1 MSATSL
7 QAGSTAKGM
16 ARPWSASYPPAVDGM
31 TSIVAKPVYA
41 LLDESAA
48 LYPSHDCIDFLD
60 KHYSYAEIKRESDK
74 VAKGL
79 QQLGLKPGMRL
90 GLFLPNCPYFVIFY
104 YGALKAGAAL
114 VNFNPLYAEPEI
126 ERQIADAEIDFM
138 VTLDVTQLLPKLDAV
153 LARTHVKSVIVCPMA
168 QQLPFPKNLVYPLVM
183 RSAHASMKIDKH
195 HIAYKDLVHNDGAY
209 QQIEIDP
216 VKAVALLQYTG
227 GTTGVPKGAMLSH
240 ANVYTNAIQAKRW
253 FYTVDTPSSKTI
265 GVLPLF
271 HAFAMTCV
279 MNFTLSVGGSMI
291 LEPKFDTLKLLRLI
305 QAKRPT
311 ALVGVP
317 TLFNALLNYPKFGEF
332 DLSSL
337 IFAISGGAPLPDEI
351 RKTFEE
357 KSGCKLIEGY
367 GLSEA
372 SPVCSCNPVHTGGK
386 AGSIGLPFP
395 FTDCEIVS
403 LDDGVTR
410 LMPGE
415 KGEICFRGP
424 QVMLGYWKR
433 PDSTAEVIKNGCLH
447 TGDVGHI
454 DEEGFVFITDRLKE
468 MINASGFKVYPRV
481 IEEAIYHH
489 PAVKE
494 CAVIGIDDPYRG
506 QNIKAFIVLK
516 DGEVCSQEMLEAF
529 LESHLSKIEKPRFY
543 EFRTDLPKSII
554 GKILKKNLVDEEKTR
569 AALGNSK
576 ENPKGNK
583 QS

>member
-1 MSATSL
+1 MNATSL
-7 QAGSTAKGM
+7 QGTGTGEERAM
-16 ARPWSASYPPAVDGM
+16 PWLASYPLEVDGA
-31 TSIVAKPVYA
+31 TPIDAKPVYR
-41 LLDESAA
+41 LLDDSAGHH
-48 LYPSHDCIDFLD
+48 PHNDCIDFLD
-60 KHYSYAEIKRESDK
+60 KRYTYAEVKRESDR

-79 QQLGLKPGMRL
+79 QQIGLKPGMRL

-104 YGALKAGAAL
+104 HGALKAGATL

-126 ERQIADAEIDFM
+126 ERQIADAEVDFM
-138 VTLDVTQLLPKLDAV
+138 VTLDVAQLLPKLDAV
-153 LARTHVKSVIVCPMA
+153 LAKSRVKSVIVCPMA
-168 QQLPFPKNLVYPLVM
+168 HQLPFPKNLVYPFVM
-183 RSAHASMKIDKH
+183 RSSHARMRIDSR

-209 QQIEIDP
+209 QPVEIDP
-216 VKAVALLQYTG
+216 AVTVALLQYTG

-240 ANVYTNAIQAKRW
+240 ANVYVNAIQSKRW
-253 FYTVDTPSSKTI
+253 FYTVDKPTSKTI

-279 MNFTLSVGGSMI
+279 MNWTLSVGGCMI
-291 LEPKFDTLKLLRLI
+291 LEPKFDTLRLLRLI
-305 QAKRPT
+305 HAKRPT

-317 TLFNALLNYPKFGEF
+317 TLFNALLNFPQFKDF
-332 DLSSL
+332 DLTSL
-337 IFAISGGAPLPDEI
+337 VFAISGGAPLPAEV
-351 RKTFEE
+351 RKKFEE
-357 KSGCKLIEGY
+357 ESGCRLIEGY

-372 SPVCSCNPVHTGGK
+372 SPVCCCNPVNDGGK

-395 FTDCEIVS
+395 FTSCEIVS
-403 LDDGVTR
+403 LDDGETR
-410 LMPGE
+410 MRTGE

-433 PDSTAEVIKNGCLH
+433 QNATDEVIRNGCLH

-481 IEEAIYHH
+481 IEEAIYQH

-516 DGEVCSQEMLEAF
+516 DGMSCNQEAMDTF
-529 LESHLSKIEKPRFY
+529 LESRLSKIEKPRFY
-543 EFRTDLPKSII
+543 DFRADLPKSII
-554 GKILKKNLVDEEKTR
+554 GKILKKNLVDEEKAR
-569 AALGNSK
+569 AANK
-576 ENPKGNK
+576 EKL
-583 QS
+583 

>member
-1 MSATSL
+1 MNATSL
-7 QAGSTAKGM
+7 QETGTAK
-16 ARPWSASYPPAVDGM
+16 PWVASYPPEVDAS
-31 TSIVAKPVYA
+31 TPIVAKPVYA
-41 LLDESAA
+41 LLDDSAA
-48 LYPSHDCIDFLD
+48 AYPNNDCIDFLD
-60 KHYSYAEIKRESDK
+60 KHYSYAEVKRESDK

-79 QQLGLKPGMRL
+79 QQVGLKPGMRL

-104 YGALKAGAAL
+104 YGALKAGATL

-126 ERQIADAEIDFM
+126 ERQIADAEVDFM
-138 VTLDVTQLLPKLDAV
+138 VTLDVTQLLPKLDTV
-153 LARTHVKSVIVCPMA
+153 LSKSRVKSVIVCPMA
-168 QQLPFPKNLVYPLVM
+168 HQLPFPKNVVYPFVM
-183 RSAHASMKIDKH
+183 RSAHARMKIDSR

-209 QQIEIDP
+209 HPVEIDP
-216 VKAVALLQYTG
+216 ATAVALLQYTG

-240 ANVYTNAIQAKRW
+240 ANVYVNAIQSKRW
-253 FYTVDTPSSKTI
+253 FYTVDNPKSKTI

-305 QAKRPT
+305 HSKRPT

-317 TLFNALLNYPKFGEF
+317 TLFNALLNFPQFKEF

-337 IFAISGGAPLPDEI
+337 IFAISGGAPLPVEV
-351 RKTFEE
+351 RKKFEE
-357 KSGCKLIEGY
+357 ESGCRLIEGY

-372 SPVCSCNPVHTGGK
+372 SPVCSCNPVNTGGK
-386 AGSIGLPFP
+386 TGSIGLPYP
-395 FTDCEIVS
+395 FTSCEIVS
-403 LDDGVTR
+403 LEDGVTR
-410 LMPGE
+410 MKPGE

-433 PDSTAEVIKNGCLH
+433 PDATAEVIKDGCLH
-447 TGDVGHI
+447 TGDVGHV

-481 IEEAIYHH
+481 IEEALYEH

-494 CAVIGIDDPYRG
+494 CAVIGVDDPYRG
-506 QNIKAFIVLK
+506 QNIKAFVVLK
-516 DGEVCSQEMLEAF
+516 DGETCSQEALDAF
-529 LESHLSKIEKPRFY
+529 LESRLSKIEKPRFY
-543 EFRTDLPKSII
+543 EFRADLPKSII
-554 GKILKKNLVDEEKTR
+554 GKILKKNLVDEEKAR
-569 AALGNSK
+569 AAAAAAS
-576 ENPKGNK
+576 PKGEK

>member
-1 MSATSL
+1 MITTSL
-7 QAGSTAKGM
+7 QENGSAQ
-16 ARPWSASYPPAVDGM
+16 AADRPWVANYPLEVDA
-31 TSIVAKPVYA
+31 TSTIVAKPVYA
-41 LLDESAA
+41 LLDDSAA
-48 LYPSHDCIDFLD
+48 LYPQNDCIDFLD
-60 KHYSYAEIKRESDK
+60 KHYRYDEIKRTSDK

-79 QQLGLKPGMRL
+79 QHAGLKPGMRL

-104 YGALKAGAAL
+104 YGALKAGATL

-126 ERQIADAEIDFM
+126 ERQILDAEIDFM
-138 VTLDVTQLLPKLDAV
+138 VTLDVVQLLPKLDAI
-153 LARTHVKSVIVCPMA
+153 LKNTRVKSVIVCPMA
-168 QQLPFPKNLVYPLVM
+168 QQLPFPKNLIYPFVM
-183 RSAHASMKIDKH
+183 RSAHARMKIDSR
-195 HIAYKDLVHNDGAY
+195 HIAYKDLVHNDGIYEPVA
-209 QQIEIDP
+209 IDP
-216 VKAVALLQYTG
+216 ARTVALLQYTG

-253 FYTVDTPSSKTI
+253 FYTVDKPTSKTV

-305 QAKRPT
+305 HAKRPT

-317 TLFNALLNYPKFGEF
+317 TLFNALLNHPAFENF

-337 IFAISGGAPLPDEI
+337 VFAISGGAPLPGEV
-351 RKTFEE
+351 RKRFED

-372 SPVCSCNPVHTGGK
+372 SPVCSCNPVHNGGK
-386 AGSIGLPFP
+386 TGSIGLPLP
-395 FTDCEIVS
+395 FTSCEIVS
-403 LDDGVTR
+403 LDDGATR
-410 LMPGE
+410 MQPGE

-424 QVMLGYWKR
+424 QIMLGYWKR
-433 PDSTAEVIKNGCLH
+433 PDATAEVIKSNCLH

-454 DEEGFVFITDRLKE
+454 DEDGFIFITDRLKE

-481 IEEAIYHH
+481 IEEAIYQH

-516 DGEVCSQEMLEAF
+516 DNESCNAETLDAF

-554 GKILKKNLVDEEKTR
+554 GKILKKNLVDEEKLR
-569 AALGNSK
+569 AATTHPMG
-576 ENPKGNK
+576 EK

>member
-1 MSATSL
+1 MSDMSATHGVA
-7 QAGSTAKGM
+7 Q
-16 ARPWSASYPPAVDGM
+16 PWLASYPPAVDG
-31 TSIVAKPVYA
+31 TTPIVAKPVYA
-41 LLDESAA
+41 LLDDTAA
-48 LYPSHDCIDFLD
+48 QHPGNDCVDFLD

-79 QQLGLKPGMRL
+79 QQIGLKPGMRL

-104 YGALKAGAAL
+104 HGALKAGACL

-126 ERQIADAEIDFM
+126 ERQIADAEVDFM
-138 VTLDVTQLLPKLDAV
+138 VTLDVSQLLPKLDAV
-153 LARTHVKSVIVCPMA
+153 LTKSRVKSVIVCPMA
-168 QQLPFPKNLVYPLVM
+168 QQLPFPKNLVYPFVM
-183 RSAHASMKIDKH
+183 RSVHARMSIDSR

-209 QQIEIDP
+209 APVEIDP
-216 VKAVALLQYTG
+216 ATTVALLQYTG

-240 ANVYTNAIQAKRW
+240 ANVYINAIQSKRW
-253 FYTVDTPSSKTI
+253 FYTVDSPQAKTI

-279 MNFTLSVGGSMI
+279 MNWTLAVGGCMI
-291 LEPKFDTLKLLRLI
+291 LEPKFDTLKLLRLVHR
-305 QAKRPT
+305 KRPT

-317 TLFNALLNYPKFGEF
+317 TLFNALLNFPQFKDY

-337 IFAISGGAPLPDEI
+337 VFAISGGAPLPVEI
-351 RKTFEE
+351 RKKFEE
-357 KSGCKLIEGY
+357 ESGCRLIEGY

-386 AGSIGLPFP
+386 TGSIGLPYP
-395 FTDCEIVS
+395 FTSCEIVS
-403 LDDGVTR
+403 LDDHKTR
-410 LMPGE
+410 MPVGE

-433 PDSTAEVIKNGCLH
+433 PDATDEVIIDGCLH

-481 IEEAIYHH
+481 IEEAIYEHKS
-489 PAVKE
+489 VKE

-506 QNIKAFIVLK
+506 QTIKAFIVLK
-516 DGEVCSQEMLEAF
+516 DGETCSQETLDAF
-529 LESHLSKIEKPRFY
+529 LDTRISKIEKPRFY
-543 EFRTDLPKSII
+543 EFRADLPKSII
-554 GKILKKNLVDEEKTR
+554 GKILKKNLVDEEKAR
-569 AALGNSK
+569 AAAKESK
-576 ENPKGNK
+576 
-583 QS
+583 